1 MSSISQDFAPPFKLI
16 APFFILGGF
25 FYLMSTFFI
34 FSFTLEDLSFLNPK
48 VLAFV
53 HLFLLGF
60 VMMIIFGAMAQLVP
74 VVLEVGHFGVEL
86 FYAIWPLLLIGTI
99 LMVFG
104 FLYSPALLPYGGV
117 IVLTSMMIFVMEIFF
132 TIFKVSKLNLVM
144 SSVLISNTFL
154 FFGIIFGLL
163 MALAYAGTIDIDI
176 TALLHGHVY
185 LVIGGYISIT
195 IMGLSIVL
203 VPMFTLSHGFSMKPL
218 EISISLM
225 SIGVVLVVL
234 GALFAVEPVEYAGYL
249 LSIIS
254 LGFYFYIIYII
265 YSTRPRKEN
274 DVYAISLMFSY
285 ISMLVAI
292 AIGVLYFITAK
303 EEFLLASAWLLFFG
317 FFAFLITGHIYKI
330 IPFLV
335 WFERFSPLVGKQK
348 VPMLADM
355 VPYKSSQAQFI
366 FSAIGVVLVTIA
378 ILTKT
383 EILISAGA
391 SFLVVGAGAFVRS
404 VHYMIYFRAP
414 LDTL

>member
-1 MSSISQDFAPPFKLI
+1 MTSISQDFAPPFKLI
-16 APFFILGGF
+16 APFFILGSF
-25 FYLMSTFFI
+25 FYLISALFVFF
-34 FSFTLEDLSFLNPK
+34 FGVENLSYLDPK
-48 VLAFV
+48 ILAFV

-60 VMMIIFGAMAQLVP
+60 IMMTIFGAMAQLVP

-86 FYAIWPLLLIGTI
+86 FYAIWPILLVGTL

-104 FLYSPALLPYGGV
+104 FLFSAALLPYGGV
-117 IVLTSMMIFVMEIFF
+117 IVLIAMMIFVMEIFM
-132 TIFKVSKLNLVM
+132 TIFKVEKLTLVM

-154 FFGIIFGLL
+154 FFGIIVGLL
-163 MALAYAGTIDIDI
+163 MALSYAGTISLDISSMLN
-176 TALLHGHVY
+176 AHVY
-185 LVIGGYISIT
+185 LVIGGYITIT
-195 IMGLSIVL
+195 IMGLSVVL

-218 EISISLM
+218 EISMSLM
-225 SIGVVLVVL
+225 SVGVILVVL
-234 GALFAVEPVEYAGYL
+234 ASFFELIFVKYLGYG

-254 LGFYFYIIYII
+254 LFFYFKLIYII

-292 AIGVLYFITAK
+292 LIAIVYFITDK
-303 EEFLLASAWLLFFG
+303 EQFLLAAGWLLFYG

-335 WFERFSPLVGKQK
+335 WFEKFSPLVGKQK

-378 ILTKT
+378 ILFSSNS
-383 EILISAGA
+383 LLGAGA
-391 SFLVVGAGAFVRS
+391 SFLVIGAFAFVRS
-404 VHYMIYFRAP
+404 VFYMINFK
-414 LDTL
+414 

>member
-1 MSSISQDFAPPFKLI
+1 MTPISQDFAPPFKLI
-16 APFFILGGF
+16 APFFILGAL
-25 FYLMSTFFI
+25 FYLMSAIFI
-34 FSFTLEDLSFLNPK
+34 FSFSTDDLSFLNPK

-60 VMMIIFGAMAQLVP
+60 VMMIIFGGMAQLVP

-86 FYAIWPLLLIGTI
+86 FYAIWPLLLIGSL

-117 IVLTSMMIFVMEIFF
+117 IVLISMMIFVMEIFL
-132 TIFKVSKLNLVM
+132 TISKVEKLNLIM

-163 MALAYAGTIDIDI
+163 MALTYAGTITLDI

-218 EISISLM
+218 KISVSLM
-225 SIGVVLVVL
+225 SLGVVLVVVGSLFQSQFLEYL
-234 GALFAVEPVEYAGYL
+234 GYAS
-249 LSIIS
+249 SIIS
-254 LGFYFYIIYII
+254 LGFYFYIIYVI
-265 YSTRPRKEN
+265 YATRPRKEN
-274 DVYAISLMFSY
+274 DVYAISMIFSY
-285 ISMLVAI
+285 ISMLI
-292 AIGVLYFITAK
+292 AISIAILYFITNK
-303 EEFLLASAWLLFFG
+303 EEFLLASAWVLFYGFFG
-317 FFAFLITGHIYKI
+317 FLITGHIYKI

-366 FSAIGVVLVTIA
+366 FSAIGVILIA
-378 ILTKT
+378 IAIATKT
-383 EILISAGA
+383 EILINAGT
-391 SFLVVGAGAFVRS
+391 SFLVVGAVAFVRS
-404 VHYMIYFRAP
+404 VHYMIYFK
-414 LDTL
+414 